1 MVSGERDEETVWT
14 RAFWVVFKGYLTSVY
29 CVLIETSSRAAA
41 VQFPFT
47 PSSCLTREES
57 FDKGAGP
64 CSSRIVG
71 LPILAMK
78 PCPGSYH
85 HLTLVFLYENRYN
98 DIYSVCFTRVSYGT
112 NERICVSVFYYGKKC
127 YRQWEWF
134 LSKPLARR
142 DLPSPVSSCSYVHP
156 IKPQR
161 FSWAPNAPH
170 HRVLYDQSVQCCAWQ
185 PAWNCVSRAGTE
197 NKPGAVEYFK
207 RDPTPTSLK

>member
-1 MVSGERDEETVWT
+1 MCVVVSAGGGLRERNGGHTWSKTHYSMYTFFKQQRVQFFFYQTKHMVSGERAEETVWT

-47 PSSCLTREES
+47 PSSYLTREES

-98 DIYSVCFTRVSYGT
+98 DIYSVCVTRVS
-112 NERICVSVFYYGKKC
+112 
-127 YRQWEWF
+127 
-134 LSKPLARR
+134 
-142 DLPSPVSSCSYVHP
+142 
-156 IKPQR
+156 
-161 FSWAPNAPH
+161 
-170 HRVLYDQSVQCCAWQ
+170 
-185 PAWNCVSRAGTE
+185 
-197 NKPGAVEYFK
+197 
-207 RDPTPTSLK
+207 